1 MEVLIMTREKILVI
15 QTAFIG
21 DAILTLPMLK
31 RLKEIYPDSTIDVV
45 TTPASSGIFRAN
57 PYTYKVYSYD
67 KKGQERSFRSLLRF
81 AREIKK
87 EGYTR
92 LYCPHRSFRSS
103 MLVFLSGV
111 SETYGFSNASIPQVY
126 KNIIYYNSR
135 HHEVKRNIDL
145 VENGRSEADWRILP
159 EVVSGSEEKK
169 KVSEFLKNL
178 EPPEDDKNKP
188 ALKLA
193 AVAPGS
199 VWWTKRYPRERFL
212 EIISYL
218 KSRHYLVL
226 LIGGNE
232 DAEYCSGIAS
242 EFKDS
247 VVSAAGQFSIVGTIE
262 LLRRCSI
269 LISNDSAPTHFG
281 MCADIPVLTIYC
293 STVADFGF
301 YPYNTKSTYV
311 SFDDLTCKPCGIHGR
326 RECPVKTFDCAYKL
340 EMKTITGAVDEI
352 AGGTKTAPQEQSS

>member
-21 DAILTLPMLK
+21 DAVLTLPMLK
-31 RLKEIYPDSTIDVV
+31 RLKEIYPDSTIDVI
-45 TTPASSGIFRAN
+45 TTPAASGIFRAN

-67 KKGQERSFRSLLRF
+67 KKGLDRSFRSLLKF

-92 LYCPHRSFRSS
+92 LYSPHRSFRTS
-103 MLVFLSGV
+103 MLVLLSGV
-111 SETYGFSNASIPQVY
+111 RETYGFSNASVRQVY
-126 KNIIYYNSR
+126 KNIVFYNAR
-135 HHEVKRNIDL
+135 HHEVRRNLDL
-145 VENGRSEADWRILP
+145 IENGASETDWRILP

-169 KVSEFLKNL
+169 RVSEFLKNIKTQ
-178 EPPEDDKNKP
+178 EGEKNAP
-188 ALKLA
+188 VLKLA

-199 VWWTKRYPRERFL
+199 VWMTKRYPREKFL
-212 EIISYL
+212 EVINYL
-218 KSRHYLVL
+218 LTKQYRVL
-226 LIGGNE
+226 LIGGND
-232 DAEYCSGIAS
+232 DAEYCAGIAS
-242 EFKDS
+242 EFNEN
-247 VVSAAGQFSIVGTIE
+247 VVSSAGQFSIVETIE
-262 LLRRCSI
+262 LLRSCSI

-326 RECPVKTFDCAYKL
+326 RECPIKTFDCAYKL
-340 EMKTITGAVDEI
+340 EMKTITGAIDRI
-352 AGGTKTAPQEQSS
+352 AVGVKAGHEK